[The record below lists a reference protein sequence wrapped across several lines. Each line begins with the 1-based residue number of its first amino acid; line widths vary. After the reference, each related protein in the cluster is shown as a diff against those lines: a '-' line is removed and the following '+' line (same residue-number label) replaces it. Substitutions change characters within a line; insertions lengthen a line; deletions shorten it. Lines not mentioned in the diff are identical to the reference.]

1 MWQLFYVAAPV
12 AVIQSRQL
20 FKITKNV
27 QLLRSE
33 FVTQSFISLV
43 SDDYRAFHLHV
54 TPRNETLILFITD
67 WDARA
72 LKSRKTLF

>member
-1 MWQLFYVAAPV
+1 MWQLFFMSQPPSLLSNPGNY
-12 AVIQSRQL
+12 
-20 FKITKNV
+20 FNKKNV

-54 TPRNETLILFITD
+54 TPRNENLILFVTD
-67 WDARA
+67 WDA
-72 LKSRKTLF
+72 